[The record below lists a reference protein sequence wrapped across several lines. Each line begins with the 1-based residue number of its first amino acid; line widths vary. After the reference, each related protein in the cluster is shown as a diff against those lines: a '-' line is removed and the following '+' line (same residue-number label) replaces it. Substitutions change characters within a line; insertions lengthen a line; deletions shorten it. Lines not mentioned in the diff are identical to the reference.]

1 MPKTIAI
8 VNQKGGVGKTTTV
21 INLASGLSL
30 LGKKSLILD
39 LDPQG
44 NSTSGLGIDK
54 SLLNKSIYNVLL
66 GELSLYESF
75 KTIDINNNKKITIS
89 PSVGDLSGADIEL
102 YSIEDREWI
111 LKKALSSS
119 SLDNYD

>member
-21 INLASGLSL
+21 INLAAGLSL
-30 LGKKSLILD
+30 LGKKILILD

-44 NSTSGLGIDK
+44 NSTSGFGIDK
-54 SLLNKSIYNVLL
+54 SLISKSIYNVLL
-66 GELSLYESF
+66 NEIDLKESF
-75 KTIDINNNKKITIS
+75 KTIELKENKKLTLS

-102 YSIEDREWI
+102 S
-111 LKKALSSS
+111 
-119 SLDNYD
+119 

>member
-75 KTIDINNNKKITIS
+75 KTIDLNNNKKITIS
-89 PSVGDLSGADIEL
+89 PSVGDLSGADLEL
-102 YSIEDREWI
+102 
-111 LKKALSSS
+111 
-119 SLDNYD
+119 